1 MTPTEASL
9 LIGGGL
15 LAGIVNTLAGGGSML
30 TVPLLVMLGLPGTLA
45 NGTNRVGILIQ
56 NGVAS
61 WGFWTQGVGDLRG
74 SVPVILPVAAGA
86 LLGAVFASRLSD
98 VMFERAFGVI
108 MLLLL
113 IPILRGVSRPRAAPS
128 TDHPR
133 WLRALVFIGI
143 GFYGGAFQAG
153 VGLLLM
159 AALSFGGI
167 DLVRANSI
175 KVMVNFCFTLLA
187 VPIFIAAG
195 QVSWPEALVL
205 SIGFAA
211 GGALGA
217 RLTVKGGERL
227 IRPVFGLAV
236 IALAGRMFGFC

>member
-1 MTPTEASL
+1 MTPIEASL
-9 LIGGGL
+9 LVGGGL
-15 LAGIVNTLAGGGSML
+15 LAGVVNTLAGGGSLL
-30 TVPLLVMLGLPGTLA
+30 TVPLLVMVGLPGTLA

-61 WGFWTQGVGDLRG
+61 WGFWAQGVGDLRR
-74 SVPVILPVAAGA
+74 SLPVILPVAAGA
-86 LLGAVFASRLSD
+86 VVGAAVASRLPD
-98 VMFERAFGVI
+98 AVFERAFGVV

-113 IPILRGVSRPRAAPS
+113 VPILRGVRQPRAAP
-128 TDHPR
+128 TADHPG
-133 WLRALVFIGI
+133 WLRALVFVAIGL
-143 GFYGGAFQAG
+143 YGGAFQAG
-153 VGLLLM
+153 VGLLLI

-205 SIGFAA
+205 GIGFAA

-217 RLTVKGGERL
+217 RLAVKGGERL
-227 IRPVFGLAV
+227 IRPFLGLAIV
-236 IALAGRMFGFC
+236 ALAGRMFGLY